1 MRVQYIYPSVDLYD
15 EAFKDLFS
23 QSSKGGSIDDIRVYK
38 KPVGGNL
45 FGILAKVLQTSLPFV
60 KRLVMP
66 EVRGFAN
73 NFMND
78 MQQNVPIRQSLKKNL
93 KTSAK
98 NIGKRILRG
107 GARKKRKISS
117 KRKKSKIMKRPK
129 KTRKRKHCSKTKSD
143 IFNSGKFDL

>member
-15 EAFKDLFS
+15 EAFKDIIS
-23 QSSKGGSIDDIRVYK
+23 QNSRGGSIDDIRVYK

-66 EVRGFAN
+66 EVSGFAN

-78 MQQNVPIRQSLKKNL
+78 MQQNVPIGQSLKKNL

-117 KRKKSKIMKRPK
+117 KRKKSKIIKRPK